1 MQGQSHHFHRYAPE
15 DLPYAKNRYLNE
27 TKRLYGVL
35 ELRLKDRDYLAGP
48 DKGKYS
54 IADMKAFP
62 WLRFHPLAKI
72 DNLNEWPSV
81 RAWFERCTQREA
93 AKRGIE
99 VGEIKA

>member
-1 MQGQSHHFHRYAPE
+1 MRRKIYLTPKTVRNC
-15 DLPYAKNRYLNE
+15 DPYFFLWDNIYLGLLGYLNE

-62 WLRFHPLAKI
+62 W
-72 DNLNEWPSV
+72 
-81 RAWFERCTQREA
+81 
-93 AKRGIE
+93 
-99 VGEIKA
+99 